1 MGQRKLSNPQSIG
14 IRVSE
19 GNKAE
24 RGKKVMSI
32 FKRGSVYWYHF
43 LFNGEHIQK
52 STKQRNPRTARQIEA
67 AYKTALAKGEVGII
81 ERKKAPGFKGAMK
94 AFLGWSQSE
103 HEAHPATHRR
113 YKVSSLALLSYFG
126 DKPLDQIA
134 TDDVEGFKAAR
145 AMESATAKG
154 KEKGKR
160 KSTGKRIRP
169 ATVNRELACL
179 KALFNH
185 ALKSDFTFRNPVSR
199 VDFLPENNEQ
209 TRVLSYGEQCKY
221 LAAATS
227 VLRDV
232 ATLMLETGMRPEEV
246 YRIRPENVNLAGGF
260 LFNPYGK
267 TKAARRR
274 VPLTSTAKSV
284 LARRIAGLE
293 APFLFPCETDAKRP
307 IPKVNNAHDR
317 AVKLSNVARFRL
329 YDLRHTWATRATES
343 GIDLVTLAAL
353 LGHSK
358 IQMVLRYAHP
368 TQEHQARSVERLEQF
383 NAARQMEALLPESG
397 TAAGTIQ

>member
-1 MGQRKLSNPQSIG
+1 
-14 IRVSE
+14 
-19 GNKAE
+19 
-24 RGKKVMSI
+24 MSI
-32 FKRGSVYWYHF
+32 FKRGNVYWYHF

-52 STKQRNPRTARQIEA
+52 STKQGNPRTARQIEA
-67 AYKTALAKGEVGII
+67 AYKTALAKGEVGIT
-81 ERKKAPGFKGAMK
+81 ERKKAPGLKDAMK
-94 AFLGWSQSE
+94 AFLGWSESE

-113 YKVSSLALLSYFG
+113 YKVSSIALLSYFG
-126 DKPLDQIA
+126 DEPIDRITPEA
-134 TDDVEGFKAAR
+134 VEGFKAAR
-145 AMESATAKG
+145 SMESATAKG
-154 KEKGKR
+154 NEKGKR

-169 ATVNRELACL
+169 ATLNRELACL

-209 TRVLSYGEQCKY
+209 TRVLSYDEQGKY
-221 LAAATS
+221 LAAATPI
-227 VLRDV
+227 LRDV

-246 YRIRPENVNLAGGF
+246 YRIQPENVNLAGGF
-260 LFNPYGK
+260 LFNPFGK

-274 VPLTSTAKSV
+274 VPLTTTAKNI
-284 LARRIAGLE
+284 LARRMAGLE
-293 APFLFPCETDAKRP
+293 TPFLFPCDTDATRP
-307 IPKVNNAHDR
+307 VPKVNNAHDR
-317 AVKLSNVARFRL
+317 AVRASKVAKFRL
-329 YDLRHTWATRATES
+329 YDLRHTWATRAAES

-383 NAARQMEALLPESG
+383 NATRQMEAMLPEQE
-397 TAAGTIQ
+397 AAGRVIQ